1 MVMSQHLKVSL
12 LQLVS
17 CDEDQAA
24 NLKHGESDSRLAKA
38 MGADIAI
45 FPEMCEE
52 GRVFMAR

>member
-1 MVMSQHLKVSL
+1 MSQHLKVSL